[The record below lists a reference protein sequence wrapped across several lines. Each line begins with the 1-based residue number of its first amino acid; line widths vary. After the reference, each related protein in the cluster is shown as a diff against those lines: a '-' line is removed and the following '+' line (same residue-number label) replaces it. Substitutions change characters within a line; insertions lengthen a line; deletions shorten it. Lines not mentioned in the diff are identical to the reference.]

1 MAHNKYQSAKAVRA
15 ETHDI
20 VPDCSCF
27 LINWED
33 IKDHQTPNLDVFT
46 SAAIPHK
53 SMDFCRTLDLSF
65 SPQTG
70 TTTLHLPVTSMPA
83 HSDVQAYFMTKLGNV
98 L

>member
-1 MAHNKYQSAKAVRA
+1 MAHNKYQSAEAVRA

-20 VPDCSCF
+20 VPDGSCF
-27 LINWED
+27 LINRED
-33 IKDHQTPNLDVFT
+33 IKDHQPPNLDMST

-65 SPQTG
+65 LPQTG
-70 TTTLHLPVTSMPA
+70 ITKVHLPVTSMPA
-83 HSDVQAYFMTKLGNV
+83 HSDVQAYFLTNFGNV